1 MATTSWSSRMR
12 HDSDATFREWG
23 LELATRL
30 STVGLVQTTDTGQ
43 INWTTV
49 NRAGVNA
56 LAGYEVWRFDD
67 PLQATVPVFILIEYR
82 TGNGA
87 NVPDLRFRVGEGSD
101 GSGALTGIQSTTR
114 NIIGATAAVSD
125 TAYSSYICLV
135 DGFLGI
141 EHKASINNL
150 TGSFFISR
158 SCDSAGDETAEGLLI
173 CWGSGSTG
181 GLEARQCHRRA
192 SPSPG
197 AFTAQTSVSNA
208 MLGFI
213 PFAPV
218 STIVDGD
225 TQVALGF
232 MSLPRPNPIFSLC
245 GVYTSEL
252 APGGTFTTTLVG
264 STARTFMAL
273 STQSGP
279 FGQLSAAT
287 TGGLSFA
294 MLWE

>member
-1 MATTSWSSRMR
+1 MATTSWSSRFR

-23 LELATRL
+23 LELSTRL
-30 STVGLVQTTDTGQ
+30 STVGLVQTADTGQ

-49 NRAGVNA
+49 NRAGTGA
-56 LAGYEVWRFDD
+56 LAGYEVWRFAD
-67 PLQATVPVFILIEYR
+67 PLQATVPIFILIEYR
-82 TGNGA
+82 TGGTTTT
-87 NVPDLRFRVGEGSD
+87 PELRFRVGEGSN

-114 NIIGATAAVSD
+114 NIMGSAGATTD

-158 SCDSAGDETAEGLLI
+158 SSDSAGDETAEGLMI
-173 CWGSGSTG
+173 SWGAGTAG
-181 GLEARQCHRRA
+181 GIGARVCHRRA

-197 AFTAQTSVSNA
+197 ALEVQVSVANA
-208 MLGFI
+208 MLGFM

-264 STARTFMAL
+264 STPRTFIAL

-279 FGQLSAAT
+279 FGSISSLSV
-287 TGGLSFA
+287 GGLAFA